1 MESKITLIDGAMGT
15 EIRARGFEVPSHT
28 NSIWSAQALM
38 DNPKVIIDIHKDYI
52 LAGAEIITTN
62 NYAVTQNLLRRK
74 NLRNKLEDLTL
85 LSIDLA
91 KEARQITNSNTKI
104 AASLPPLD
112 TSYRPD
118 LVGDSDSLMRK
129 YSEIVE
135 IIKDKVDLIMIE
147 TMSSS
152 AEAIGALKACKD
164 IGMEVW
170 LGYTLHGV
178 RKNTLPSGESLTEAL
193 TAVKNYDI
201 DAFLINCCS
210 ANMPSEAMKIF
221 ADEVKKPFGGYANSE
236 IVDYIDLGD
245 DALDNAEDL
254 QRESREPINADQ
266 YSESVKEWIKTG
278 ASIVGGCC
286 RTTPKHIKT
295 IHQMINN

>member
-38 DNPKVIIDIHKDYI
+38 DNPKVIVDIHKDYI

-170 LGYTLHGV
+170 LGFTLHGV

-210 ANMPSEAMKIF
+210 ANMTSEAMKIF

-236 IVDYIDLGD
+236 IVDYIELGD

>member
-1 MESKITLIDGAMGT
+1 MGT

-38 DNPKVIIDIHKDYI
+38 DNPKVIVDIHKDYI

-135 IIKDKVDLIMIE
+135 IIKDKV
-147 TMSSS
+147 
-152 AEAIGALKACKD
+152 
-164 IGMEVW
+164 
-170 LGYTLHGV
+170 
-178 RKNTLPSGESLTEAL
+178 
-193 TAVKNYDI
+193 
-201 DAFLINCCS
+201 
-210 ANMPSEAMKIF
+210 
-221 ADEVKKPFGGYANSE
+221 
-236 IVDYIDLGD
+236 
-245 DALDNAEDL
+245 
-254 QRESREPINADQ
+254 
-266 YSESVKEWIKTG
+266 
-278 ASIVGGCC
+278 C
-286 RTTPKHIKT
+286 RYKVFE
-295 IHQMINN
+295 